1 MIKKL
6 STHFEE
12 AFVSLLLV
20 SMTLLVF
27 FDVLLRFAFDTGF
40 IWVEELTL
48 TFNAWFVLFG
58 MSYGVKVGVH
68 IGVDAFVKNL
78 PAQARKI
85 TALAAITICL
95 LYCVFF
101 IYGSWIYL
109 AKMHEI
115 GIAMEDIS
123 LPQFVVSLM
132 SEDTLWNV
140 FKVDSEDPHV
150 PVWMSQSILLIG
162 FSLLM
167 FRFAQLFI
175 SVLKGHSYGFE
186 FADEAEE
193 SMHLVQKDEQVAETT
208 TSAQQGKGE

>member
-1 MIKKL
+1 MIKKIT
-6 STHFEE
+6 THFEE

-48 TFNAWFVLFG
+48 IFNAWFVLFG
-58 MSYGVKVGVH
+58 MSYGVKIGAH

-78 PAQARKI
+78 PAQARKF
-85 TALAAITICL
+85 TALAAIGICVV
-95 LYCVFF
+95 YCLFF

-123 LPQFVVSLM
+123 LPQFLVSLV
-132 SEDTLWNV
+132 SEDTLWQI
-140 FKVDSEDPHV
+140 FKIDSEDPHV
-150 PVWMSQSILLIG
+150 PIWMSQSILLIG
-162 FSLLM
+162 FLLLM
-167 FRFAQLFI
+167 YRFFQLFV
-175 SVLKGHSYGFE
+175 SVLKGHSHGFE
-186 FADEAEE
+186 FADEAED
-193 SMHLVQKDEQVAETT
+193 SMHLVQKDEQKPSPTEHKN
-208 TSAQQGKGE
+208 KGE